1 MTEETVKISEKGL
14 IKALVIARIAE
25 EKGILPNDHKDIL
38 LDGFERLQA
47 YINNELFWQNG
58 WNQDKCDS
66 LAVMVGIERAN
77 LRANELAKEASEE
90 LETDITEYNHPQR
103 YTGEDGKDLIDRLEE
118 GLMSE
123 DQTRGFLRG
132 NALKCL
138 VSYKDKNGTDDLI
151 KAREYITRLIAF
163 EDGGDSDEKR
173 D

>member
-25 EKGILPNDHKDIL
+25 EKGIFPNDYKDIL
-38 LDGFERLQA
+38 LDGFESLQA
-47 YINNELFWQNG
+47 YINSDLFWQND

-77 LRANELAKEASEE
+77 LRANEFTKETSEE
-90 LETDITEYNHPQR
+90 LEIDTPEYNYPQR
-103 YTGEDGKDLIDRLEE
+103 YTGEDGKDLIDRFEE
-118 GLMSE
+118 GLISE

-138 VSYKDKNGTDDLI
+138 VRYKDKNRTDDLI
-151 KAREYITRLIAF
+151 KAREYITRLIVF
-163 EDGGDSDEKR
+163 EDGGDNR
-173 D
+173 

>member
-25 EKGILPNDHKDIL
+25 EKGILPNDYKDIL
-38 LDGFERLQA
+38 LDGFESLQA
-47 YINNELFWQNG
+47 YINSDLFWQND

-77 LRANELAKEASEE
+77 LRANEFTKETSEE
-90 LETDITEYNHPQR
+90 LEIDTPEYNYLQR
-103 YTGEDGKDLIDRLEE
+103 YTGEDGKDLIDRFEE
-118 GLMSE
+118 GLISE

-138 VSYKDKNGTDDLI
+138 VRYKDKIRTDDLI
-151 KAREYITRLIAF
+151 KAREYITRLIVF
-163 EDGGDSDEKR
+163 EDGGDNR
-173 D
+173 

>member
-25 EKGILPNDHKDIL
+25 EKGILPNDYKDIL
-38 LDGFERLQA
+38 LDGFESLQA
-47 YINNELFWQNG
+47 YINSDLFWQND

-77 LRANELAKEASEE
+77 LRANEFTKETSEE
-90 LETDITEYNHPQR
+90 LEIDTPEYNYPQR
-103 YTGEDGKDLIDRLEE
+103 YKGEDGKDLIDRFEE
-118 GLMSE
+118 GLIFE

-138 VSYKDKNGTDDLI
+138 VRYKDKNGIDDLI

-163 EDGGDSDEKR
+163 EDEGDNR
-173 D
+173 